1 MSFEIQ
7 DAVPADAGELTQIFF
22 ATFGGDFN
30 RTMFPQTPDVTA
42 WWERNFESQAR
53 QTLAKEG
60 NEVLLK
66 IMDNEGTIAAFA
78 KWGLPVH
85 AGSDLQEEEPAA
97 WAPSSDKDLCE
108 RFFSGMDAQHHNWME
123 KRPHYYLNMLGVH
136 PSQQGRGLASKL
148 LRWGLTR
155 ADAEGLEVY
164 LSASPE
170 GKPMYE
176 KYGFRTVESFS
187 PFPDYVQEAMIR
199 PATIQ

>member
-1 MSFEIQ
+1 
-7 DAVPADAGELTQIFF
+7 
-22 ATFGGDFN
+22 
-30 RTMFPQTPDVTA
+30 
-42 WWERNFESQAR
+42 
-53 QTLAKEG
+53 
-60 NEVLLK
+60 
-66 IMDNEGTIAAFA
+66 
-78 KWGLPVH
+78 
-85 AGSDLQEEEPAA
+85 
-97 WAPSSDKDLCE
+97 
-108 RFFSGMDAQHHNWME
+108 
-123 KRPHYYLNMLGVH
+123 MLGVH

-199 PATIQ
+199 PVTVQ